1 MGGTRL
7 RPVRPRKVKDTK
19 AKGINVEWTDEGI
32 VLSVRPHGES
42 AAVVTLMTEA
52 HGRHAGLMRGGASA
66 RHKGMLQ
73 PGNAVRAVWRAR
85 LAEQL
90 GSYSLELGESHAA
103 DLFDDPLK
111 LSGLSAACAVAD
123 RALPEREPHPAVHAG
138 LEALIQAMRNEALG
152 DLWIAV
158 YVRWELGLL
167 SALPVTLLMVLAF
180 LAPLVVVAIFSIMP
194 PKVFSLANTPDFSA
208 YAVFFKQGYYKSL
221 LWSLGMALAST
232 VILLVVCWPLA
243 YAMAKIFKR
252 FTLVLT
258 IAIVMS
264 LFVSENIRL
273 FGWVLTLMK
282 GGLIEGHFRA
292 LTGIGFDSP
301 LYGVPI
307 IVFGLVYVYLP
318 FMLFPLAQGISM
330 VPDDTRQAAY
340 DLGATRWQVLWQ
352 IEIPLAAPGIVVGS
366 LLSFV
371 LAAGALAESKILG
384 GQAVIAIA
392 DDIETAFTF
401 GQNWPLGSALS
412 MILIVIIGTL
422 ALFGVSKVDLDA
434 IMGRKR

>member
-1 MGGTRL
+1 MNTL
-7 RPVRPRKVKDTK
+7 DRK
-19 AKGINVEWTDEGI
+19 
-32 VLSVRPHGES
+32 
-42 AAVVTLMTEA
+42 
-52 HGRHAGLMRGGASA
+52 
-66 RHKGMLQ
+66 
-73 PGNAVRAVWRAR
+73 
-85 LAEQL
+85 
-90 GSYSLELGESHAA
+90 
-103 DLFDDPLK
+103 
-111 LSGLSAACAVAD
+111 
-123 RALPEREPHPAVHAG
+123 
-138 LEALIQAMRNEALG
+138 
-152 DLWIAV
+152 
-158 YVRWELGLL
+158 LGLL
-167 SALPVTLLMVLAF
+167 SALPVIALMAVAF
-180 LAPLVVVAIFSIMP
+180 LAPLVVVALFSIMP
-194 PKVFSLANTPDFSA
+194 QKVFSLGNVPDFSA
-208 YAVFFKQGYYKSL
+208 YAVFIEQGYYKSL

-232 VILLVVCWPLA
+232 LILLIVCWPIA
-243 YAMAKIFKR
+243 FAMAKIFKR
-252 FTLVLT
+252 FTIILT
-258 IAIVMS
+258 IAVVMS

-282 GGLIEGHFRA
+282 GGLIEGYFRA
-292 LTGIGFDSP
+292 WTGVSFDSP

-318 FMLFPLAQGISM
+318 FMLFPLAQGIAM

-340 DLGATRWQVLWQ
+340 DLGASRWQVLWQ

-412 MILIVIIGTL
+412 MILIVIIGAL